1 MDLTTLAA
9 ALLIALGLIGADT
22 IVHAGSI
29 VVEVTAAPSMPGE
42 VIDQATLEAEFD
54 DQLNE
59 VARVESVVSPPEIRT
74 SRDQGIGMA
83 LAQAAKA
90 EDVAYA
96 LQTAVGYAPD
106 RLRLA
111 LFLQHGELRGR
122 VSGVT
127 RHIGTFNQVLAP
139 HKDETVLAFVRR
151 CALWGVSQVAPYSTA
166 LYLMQKHASDK
177 DFTDVVAFI
186 EHAKAELPPTPVS
199 FDRSTLDNLLG
210 IVLLFKNE
218 AAAAQEAFDTALK
231 EYPDNPVADI
241 NAAFADLQLNKY
253 QQGADR
259 MRRMTRDRPP
269 KNKVLLAS
277 AYMTWAAAEM
287 GLHNLAEA
295 DRLLVTSISVNPESS
310 SAFGLWAELKDLQ
323 GDHAAAERYNRL
335 AMINTTIF
343 ENYGEV
349 ATLYFHLSWRDDE
362 PVNLNKFSN
371 PSIVSFH

>member
-1 MDLTTLAA
+1 MDLATLAA
-9 ALLIALGLIGADT
+9 ALFLAIGLIGADT
-22 IVHAGSI
+22 IVHSGSI
-29 VVEVTAAPSMPGE
+29 VAEVTAAPAIAGE
-42 VIDQATLEAEFD
+42 VVDQVTLESEFD

-59 VARVESVVSPPEIRT
+59 VARIQSVVTPPEIRT
-74 SRDQGIGMA
+74 SRDQGLGMA
-83 LAQAAKA
+83 LAQAVKA

-111 LFLQHGELRGR
+111 LYLEHGQLRGR

-127 RHIGTFNQVLAP
+127 RHIGAFNQVLVP
-139 HKDETVLAFVRR
+139 YKDEALLTFVRR
-151 CALWGVSQVAPYSTA
+151 CALWSVSRIAPYSTA
-166 LYLMQKHASDK
+166 LYLMQKHSSDK
-177 DFTDVVAFI
+177 DFTDVVALI
-186 EHAKAELPPTPVS
+186 EYAKAELPPTPIS

-210 IVLLFKNE
+210 IVLLFKNQPE
-218 AAAAQEAFDTALK
+218 AAQVAFDTALA
-231 EYPDNPVADI
+231 EYPDNPVADM
-241 NAAFADLQLNKY
+241 NAAFADVQINKY

-269 KNKVLLAS
+269 QNKILLAS

-295 DRLLVTSISVNPESS
+295 DRLLSVSIGINPEGSS
-310 SAFGLWAELKDLQ
+310 SYGLWAELKDLM
-323 GDHAAAERYNRL
+323 GDHAAAERYNRQ

-349 ATLYFHLSWRDDE
+349 ATLYFHLSWRDNE
-362 PVNLNKFSN
+362 PVVLSKFNN
-371 PSIVSFH
+371 PSIVNFH